1 MTLKEKIDIDI
12 KTAMKARETVRLDA
26 LRAIKA
32 AILNA
37 QTEKGSTGEIN
48 SEQELK
54 ILQKLLKQRKEA
66 ATIFIQ
72 QNRNDLADVE
82 LEQATFIENY
92 LPKMMDEE
100 TLKKEISTIINE
112 LGISDPKDFGRVMG
126 AASKKFA
133 GQADN
138 KMISDIVKQLLS

>member
-1 MTLKEKIDIDI
+1 MTLKEKIDADI
-12 KTAMKARETVRLDA
+12 KTAMKAREAEKLDA

-48 SEQELK
+48 NEQELK
-54 ILQKLLKQRKEA
+54 LLQKLLKQRKEA
-66 ATIFIQ
+66 ASIFLQ

-82 LEQATFIENY
+82 LKQASFIEEY

-100 TLKKEISTIINE
+100 TLKNEISAILQEMQIT
-112 LGISDPKDFGRVMG
+112 DPKDFGRVMG

-138 KMISDIVKQLLS
+138 KMISDIIKNLLS